1 MWHAAC
7 DAGAVSPHATRK
19 LHAASQLA
27 AARAVLLCYYG
38 APTYLLAYH
47 VSHGR
52 PYVSYDRPMPCSS
65 IAMVEDMSS
74 AGTRVTKKNIVEI
87 WVGLWT
93 FFPKNP
99 RTRID
104 ATNMA
109 VSRTFCFYVVK
120 KSVGPGSADQYTNF
134 FGALLGAV
142 RRRLAVLSV
151 EYSLAP
157 AATARNAVA
166 ASEVQLRRI

>member
-1 MWHAAC
+1 
-7 DAGAVSPHATRK
+7 
-19 LHAASQLA
+19 
-27 AARAVLLCYYG
+27 
-38 APTYLLAYH
+38 
-47 VSHGR
+47 
-52 PYVSYDRPMPCSS
+52 
-65 IAMVEDMSS
+65 MVEDMSS